1 MVENK
6 FSKMVLSNHRS
17 FLE

>member
-17 FLE
+17 FLD